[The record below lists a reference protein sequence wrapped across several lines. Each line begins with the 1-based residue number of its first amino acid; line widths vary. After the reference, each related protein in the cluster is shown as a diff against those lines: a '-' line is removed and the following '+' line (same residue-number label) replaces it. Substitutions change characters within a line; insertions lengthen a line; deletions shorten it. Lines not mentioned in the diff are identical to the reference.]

1 MVLFFTNLVGSPFDI
16 CIFAFLTSI
25 MENDF
30 KMVAVT
36 MFGLEE
42 VLAKELKDL
51 GARDVLVGIR
61 NVSFKGDKGFM
72 YKANIS
78 LRTAIRILKPIRRF
92 RVRNEDDLY
101 NSLQKINWERFLDV
115 DGTFSIGSVVN
126 SSFFTTNSHYISL
139 KSKDAI
145 ADYYRHKYSKR
156 PNIDLKYPALKIH
169 IHIKDDFCT
178 VSLDSSG
185 ESLHK
190 RGYRS
195 STNIA
200 PINEVL
206 AAGLVLLSGYTG
218 EQNFIDPMC
227 GSGTIL
233 IEATMIACRIPAN
246 INRKHFAF
254 ENWPDFDEDLFFVI
268 QDALLKKI
276 SSSHFK
282 IMGFDKAPS
291 AVQKAKENIE
301 NANLTEFVGVHH
313 INFFNSR
320 KEVFGA
326 TTILFNPP
334 YGERLELADLE
345 GFYKNI
351 GDTLKNGYPDSTVW
365 FITSDLQALKHVGLR
380 TSKRIPMKNGD
391 LDCRFVRYDM
401 YEGSRK
407 AKKTTWGT
415 TEI

>member
-1 MVLFFTNLVGSPFDI
+1 
-16 CIFAFLTSI
+16 
-25 MENDF
+25 MEQNF
-30 KMVAVT
+30 KMVAT
-36 MFGLEE
+36 TLFGLEE
-42 VLAKELKDL
+42 VLAKELRDL
-51 GARDVLVGIR
+51 GAQEVVVGVR
-61 NVSFKGDKGFM
+61 SVSFKGDKGFL
-72 YKANIS
+72 YKTNIS
-78 LRTAIRILKPIRRF
+78 LRTAVRILKPIRKF
-92 RVRNEDDLY
+92 KVRSEKDLY
-101 NSLQKINWERFLDV
+101 ESLQKIKWEQFLAV

-156 PNIDLKYPALKIH
+156 PNVDLKYPDVKVH
-169 IHIKDDFCT
+169 VHIKDDFCT

-185 ESLHK
+185 DSLHK

-218 EQNFIDPMC
+218 EGNFIDPMC

-233 IEATMIACRIPAN
+233 IEAAMIACRIPAN

-254 ENWPDFDEDLFFVI
+254 ENWPDYDEDLYFLI
-268 QDALLKKI
+268 QDSLLNKI
-276 SSSHFK
+276 SSPHYK

-301 NANLTEFVGVHH
+301 NANLTDFVGVHH
-313 INFFNSR
+313 VNFFNSR
-320 KEVFGA
+320 KEVFGD

-334 YGERLELADLE
+334 YGERLELTDLE

-351 GDTLKNGYPDSTVW
+351 GDTLKSGYPDSTVW

-380 TSKRIPMKNGD
+380 TSKRIPLRNGD
-391 LDCRFVRYDM
+391 LECRFVRYDM
-401 YEGSRK
+401 YEGTRK
-407 AKKTTWGT
+407 LKKTAWGT
-415 TEI
+415 TEE

>member
-1 MVLFFTNLVGSPFDI
+1 
-16 CIFAFLTSI
+16 
-25 MENDF
+25 
-30 KMVAVT
+30 MVATT

-42 VLAKELKDL
+42 VLEKELKDL
-51 GARDVLVGIR
+51 GAQDVEVANR
-61 NVSFKGDKGFM
+61 SVSFRGDKGFM
-72 YKANIS
+72 YKANIA
-78 LRTAIRILKPIRRF
+78 LRTAIRILKPIRKF

-101 NSLQKINWERFLDV
+101 KSLQKIEWEKYLSV
-115 DGTFSIGSVVN
+115 DGTFSIGAVVN
-126 SSFFTTNSHYISL
+126 SRNFTTNSHYISL

-156 PNIDLKYPALKIH
+156 PNVDLKYPNLKIH
-169 IHIKDDFCT
+169 VHIKNDLCT

-185 ESLHK
+185 DSLHK

-218 EQNFIDPMC
+218 EENFIDPMC

-233 IEATMIACRIPAN
+233 IEATMIACRIPTN

-254 ENWPDFDEDLFFVI
+254 ENWLDYDEDLYFII
-268 QDALLKKI
+268 QDSLLKKI
-276 SSSHFK
+276 SSPHYK

-291 AVQKAKENIE
+291 AVRKANENIE
-301 NANLTEFVGVHH
+301 NANLADFAAVHH
-313 INFFNSR
+313 VNFFNSK
-320 KEVFGA
+320 KEVFGK
-326 TTILFNPP
+326 TTIMFNPP

-351 GDTLKNGYPDSTVW
+351 GDTLKFGYPGSTAW

-380 TSKRIPMKNGD
+380 TSKRIPLKNGD

-407 AKKTTWGT
+407 PQKTEWGT
-415 TEI
+415 TEE

>member
-1 MVLFFTNLVGSPFDI
+1 
-16 CIFAFLTSI
+16 
-25 MENDF
+25 
-30 KMVAVT
+30 MVATT

-51 GARDVLVGIR
+51 GAQDVEIANRSVGFR
-61 NVSFKGDKGFM
+61 GDKGFM
-72 YKANIS
+72 YKANIA
-78 LRTAIRILKPIRRF
+78 LRTAIRILKPIRKF

-101 NSLQKINWERFLDV
+101 KSLQKIEWEKYLSV
-115 DGTFSIGSVVN
+115 DGTFAIGAVVN
-126 SSFFTTNSHYISL
+126 SRNFTSNSHYISL

-156 PNIDLKYPALKIH
+156 PNVDLKYPNLKIH
-169 IHIKDDFCT
+169 VHIKNDLCT

-185 ESLHK
+185 DSLHK

-218 EQNFIDPMC
+218 EENFIDPMC

-254 ENWPDFDEDLFFVI
+254 ENWLDYDEDLYFII
-268 QDALLKKI
+268 QDSLLKKI
-276 SSSHFK
+276 SSPHYK

-291 AVQKAKENIE
+291 AV
-301 NANLTEFVGVHH
+301 
-313 INFFNSR
+313 S
-320 KEVFGA
+320 
-326 TTILFNPP
+326 
-334 YGERLELADLE
+334 
-345 GFYKNI
+345 
-351 GDTLKNGYPDSTVW
+351 
-365 FITSDLQALKHVGLR
+365 
-380 TSKRIPMKNGD
+380 
-391 LDCRFVRYDM
+391 
-401 YEGSRK
+401 
-407 AKKTTWGT
+407 
-415 TEI
+415 